1 MSEYLPLLKRKRKP
15 KQTKQKNKTKQK
27 NWPEEINNQVYSN
40 ITAIPKEYIIKNRWV
55 SDKGIDII
63 TCLRTTK
70 TVLKETKDPQM
81 TST

>member
-15 KQTKQKNKTKQK
+15 KQKTTEKQNKTKKLARRHKQ
-27 NWPEEINNQVYSN
+27 PGATSE
-40 ITAIPKEYIIKNRWV
+40 AILKEYIIKNCWV